1 MTEEERINSLASE
14 IGKAQAD
21 KIMGNAKYIRFT
33 KIKEKSTEKTFYL
46 NPTNDL
52 YKEPKDKFCYPMG
65 ESDRGKIVRYIAT
78 NSGYQKTSEISGT
91 LGGKS
96 EQSIRTEIPKI
107 RLKIKKFLKI
117 DGKKIIE
124 SKKGYG
130 YRINP
135 DYKIILK
142 NK

>member
-1 MTEEERINSLASE
+1 MSEEDRINSFATE

-21 KIMGNAKYIRFT
+21 KIMGNAKYIKFT
-33 KIKEKSTEKTFYL
+33 KIKEKSKKVLHL
-46 NPTNDL
+46 NSIGEL
-52 YKEPKDKFCYPMG
+52 YKEPKDKYCYPMG
-65 ESDRGKIVRYIAT
+65 ESGRGKIFRYLAT
-78 NSGYQKTSEISGT
+78 HKDYQKTHEISET
-91 LGGKS
+91 LGKKS
-96 EQSIRTEIPKI
+96 KQSIRTEIAKI
-107 RLKIKKFLKI
+107 RLNIKKLLKI
-117 DGKKIIE
+117 DGKKMIE